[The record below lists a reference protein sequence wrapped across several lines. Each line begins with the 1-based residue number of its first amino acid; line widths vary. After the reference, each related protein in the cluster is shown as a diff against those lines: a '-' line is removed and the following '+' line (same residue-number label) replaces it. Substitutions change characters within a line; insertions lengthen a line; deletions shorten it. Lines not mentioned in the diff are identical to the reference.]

1 MNKFFTF
8 LLIFIGLLSCTKDE
22 NIIPNVPV
30 NFRIQASELGG
41 VGSAIYTPEVYGVR
55 GIIIYHK
62 NSNEYVAFERACSYR
77 PSNNCEV
84 IQLNDEL
91 NPSFLTDSCC
101 SSNFLLDDGTPFS
114 GPALL
119 PLKQYV
125 TSFDGTYVY
134 ISN

>member
-62 NSNEYVAFERACSYR
+62 NSN
-77 PSNNCEV
+77 
-84 IQLNDEL
+84 
-91 NPSFLTDSCC
+91 
-101 SSNFLLDDGTPFS
+101 
-114 GPALL
+114 
-119 PLKQYV
+119 
-125 TSFDGTYVY
+125 
-134 ISN
+134 

>member
-91 NPSFLTDSCC
+91 NQSFLTDSCC

-119 PLKQYV
+119 QLKQYV

>member
-91 NPSFLTDSCC
+91 NPSFLKDSCC

>member
-1 MNKFFTF
+1 MSKYFK
-8 LLIFIGLLSCTKDE
+8 LFIIVITINSCTKDD

-41 VGSAIYTPEVYGVR
+41 VGSAIYTKDIYGVR

-62 NSNEYVAFERACSYR
+62 NSNEYVAYERACSYR
-77 PSNNCEV
+77 PSNDCEV
-84 IQLNDEL
+84 VQLNDEI

-101 SSNFLLDDGTPFS
+101 NSNFLLDDGTPFS

-119 PLKQYV
+119 PLKQYY
-125 TSFDGTYVY
+125 TNFDGTYIYV
-134 ISN
+134 SN

>member
-22 NIIPNVPV
+22 NIIHNVPV

-91 NPSFLTDSCC
+91 NPSFLMDSCC